1 MLKPWIAT
9 LLLCLGACGPTPGT
23 GPKLVR
29 VYGDLLSAPEKPLAN
44 APVVLTQVLSES
56 DRDVQQVVSD
66 SAGRYTFRPVPA
78 GTYRVRF
85 SRQPVQ
91 LASAASRLSSTPL
104 PPLNEDKTF
113 ESLTSHDFT
122 FDGKQERVI
131 QIAPMTPTW
140 NTALQRTGNTFQW
153 AAAPDAE
160 SYQLELRWSSGENF
174 FESPV
179 LSGPPYTL
187 ASEPTTP
194 QATARLKVQ
203 LKAKYEPGP
212 AWGYSDGLA
221 L

>member
-29 VYGDLLSAPEKPLAN
+29 VYGDLFSAPEKPLAN
-44 APVVLTQVLSES
+44 APVVLTQVLSNG

-85 SRQPVQ
+85 SRQRVQ
-91 LASAASRLSSTPL
+91 LASSASSLSSAPL
-104 PPLNEDKTF
+104 PPLEDTF
-113 ESLTSHDFT
+113 ESLTSHNFT
-122 FDGKQERVI
+122 FDGQQERVI
-131 QIAPMTPTW
+131 QVAPMTPTW
-140 NTALQRTGNTFQW
+140 KTALQRTDNTFQW

-160 SYQLELRWSSGENF
+160 SYQLELRWSSGEPF

-187 ASEPTTP
+187 ANEPTAP
-194 QATARLKVQ
+194 QATAHLKVQ
-203 LKAKYEPGP
+203 LKAKYQPGP
-212 AWGYSDGLA
+212 AWGYSEGLA